1 MGSVVSI
8 LSRLPTWVRWAGAL
22 GVFCAWLIGILVAT
36 SAAGRG
42 LEQRVSDWVWHMAA
56 EVVIESRFV
65 FVDLDERSLTGPD
78 TWPWPR
84 SRFADLLQEIRDAG
98 ASQVTLDVMFPDA
111 KVGDAELALALS
123 NEPSAVTALTFALP
137 GNDAIQTGMLPIPLN
152 GALCDVGLFPEA
164 VGFLANA
171 PSIPSIAGHIT
182 PRLDSDGVTR
192 TTPAVVCFQGDAY
205 PSLSLAAFLNAT
217 GLAGEVQL
225 RRGGWLEPIYTLVI
239 DGVVEIPLG
248 LKGDLIVPFLRPIE
262 SFDRVSA
269 SEVLAGRSSL
279 TGQWVVVG
287 SSAVGLSDRVATP
300 LSPIE
305 AGAMIHIRLLQGLL
319 DEQLPRIIPAVN
331 SVYWLVALGVSLML
345 VFLAVASELRWW
357 VAPVGVLIFVIAS
370 LLSAI
375 GLRSEFLLLPNLVG
389 PNTVVIMGGIV
400 ATALAFI
407 QYRVERV
414 ELIQRLGAYLP
425 LEVATRI
432 ADGQTIGSVD
442 MNRRQAVLMTI
453 DLRNFDRWAERLD
466 ARLSAAVL
474 HHYVCAVSERIQDHR
489 GAVLQVSGCYVRAV
503 WDLRH
508 DASDLVILVR
518 RLVSEVDG
526 SFPDLEVNPELPPMG
541 LAIGLEQGDILMG
554 TYGSESSRGF
564 SVLGEV
570 ALLVQGLTRMTTDL
584 STPCLVG
591 PDFADRL
598 RAEDKRSLGMFLLEE
613 SALPKELFEIP
624 TGRID

>member
-1 MGSVVSI
+1 M
-8 LSRLPTWVRWAGAL
+8 RLPSWVRWAGAL
-22 GVFCAWLIGILVAT
+22 GMAAAWLLGILVAT
-36 SAAGRG
+36 SSGGRG
-42 LEQRVSDWVWHMAA
+42 LEQRVSDWVWQMAS
-56 EVVIESRFV
+56 EVAIESRFV
-65 FVDLDERSLTGPD
+65 FVDLDERSLTGSD
-78 TWPWPR
+78 IWPWPR
-84 SRFADLLQEIRDAG
+84 SRFADLMTEIRIAG
-98 ASQVTLDVMFPDA
+98 ASQVTLDVMFPDE
-111 KVGDAELALALS
+111 KIGDAELAAALS
-123 NEPSAVTALTFALP
+123 DIPSAVVALTFALP
-137 GNDAIQTGMLPIPLN
+137 GNDAIQTGVLPTPLSSN
-152 GALCDVGLFPEA
+152 LCDAGIFPEA

-171 PSIPSIAGHIT
+171 GSIPPRAGHIT
-182 PRLDSDGVTR
+182 PRLDADGVTR
-192 TTPAVVCFQGDAY
+192 TTPAIVCFEGNAH
-205 PSLSLAAFLNAT
+205 PSLSLAAFMHAT
-217 GLAGEVQL
+217 GLGEDVQL
-225 RRGGWLEPIYTLVI
+225 RRGGWLEPIFTLVI
-239 DGVVEIPLG
+239 DGVVDIPLG
-248 LKGDLIVPFLRPIE
+248 LQGDLIVPFLRPGE
-262 SFDRVSA
+262 SFERVSA
-269 SEVLAGRSSL
+269 SEVLVGRASL
-279 TGQWVVVG
+279 EGQWAVVG

-305 AGAMIHIRLLQGLL
+305 AGAMIHIRLLQGML
-319 DEQLPRIIPAVN
+319 DGQLPRIVPAVN
-331 SVYWLVALGVSLML
+331 SVYWLVALGVSLIL

-357 VAPVGVLIFVIAS
+357 IAPVGVFVFVVAS

-375 GLRSEFLLLPNLVG
+375 GLRSEFLLLPNLIG
-389 PNTVVIMGGIV
+389 PNTVVIVGGIV
-400 ATALAFI
+400 ATALAFV

-442 MNRRQAVLMTI
+442 MSRRQVVLMTI

-503 WDLRH
+503 WDMKH

-526 SFPDLEVNPELPPMG
+526 SFPDLEVDPELPPMG
-541 LAIGLEQGDILMG
+541 LAIGVEQGDILMG

-570 ALLVQGLTRMTTDL
+570 ALLVQGLTRMSTEL
-584 STPCLVG
+584 SAPCLVG
-591 PDFADRL
+591 PDFAAQL
-598 RAEDKRSLGMFLLEE
+598 GEEEKRSLGVFLLEE

-624 TGRID
+624 TGRVA